1 MTEDKAVFKHQ
12 RTKMMIILEEN
23 KKFKRRNKD
32 LLDELNVK
40 DLKYEELKQKYD
52 KIVKVTTGG

>member
-32 LLDELNVK
+32 LLDVRL
-40 DLKYEELKQKYD
+40 
-52 KIVKVTTGG
+52 